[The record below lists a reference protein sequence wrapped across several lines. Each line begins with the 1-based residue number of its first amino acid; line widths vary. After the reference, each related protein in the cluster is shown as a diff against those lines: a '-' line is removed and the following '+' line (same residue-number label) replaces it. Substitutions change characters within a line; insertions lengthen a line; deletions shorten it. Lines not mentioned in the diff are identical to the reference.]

1 MQASFSSSLSVR
13 TVIQYAVLAGVAY
26 ILAGA
31 PFLSIVTPYSGVSP
45 QSASVQSSANV
56 DRLDSLVIPE
66 ANLSCSK
73 HSLNGIS
80 VLSRE
85 PLVVYIEGFLSDWEA
100 KELVRLR

>member
-1 MQASFSSSLSVR
+1 MQSSISSSLSAR
-13 TVIQYAVLAGVAY
+13 TLIQYALLAGVAY

-31 PFLSIVTPYSGVSP
+31 PFLSIVTSYSGVGP
-45 QSASVQSSANV
+45 QSASVQSSASF
-56 DRLDSLVIPE
+56 DRLESLVIPE
-66 ANLSCSK
+66 ANLSCSE
-73 HSLNGIS
+73 HGLSGIY